1 MKIRMIAA
9 LAVAAAVAVGPAFA
23 ASTTPAA
30 TSTPAA
36 ASTPTTASTMA
47 AKPAAKGKTR
57 YYIAQATDTKACSVV
72 TTKPDGKT
80 ATMVGKYW
88 YTTAAAATAAMKHQ
102 AACKAA

>member
-1 MKIRMIAA
+1 MTIRMIAA
-9 LAVAAAVAVGPAFA
+9 LAVAAAIAVVPAFA
-23 ASTTPAA
+23 ATATTSTPTATATPAA
-30 TSTPAA
+30 
-36 ASTPTTASTMA
+36 TTASTMA
-47 AKPAAKGKTR
+47 AKPAAKVKTR